1 MSRKFT
7 GLLLMLL
14 LAGAS
19 LFSTAQAPM
28 PTPGASRYLAGTADS
43 FLASCRSDLDDAKKR
58 IAAIKASQPPRD
70 ATTTLQAYD
79 TAILIAR

>member
-1 MSRKFT
+1 MSRKST

-28 PTPGASRYLAGTADS
+28 PAPGASSYLAGTADS
-43 FLASCRSDLDDAKKR
+43 FLASCRSDLDDAQEAHR
-58 IAAIKASQPPRD
+58 RHQSQPAP
-70 ATTTLQAYD
+70 
-79 TAILIAR
+79 ARRL